1 MRRTGLS
8 RRSATALVVC
18 LLINGCK
25 RRNRKIRVEQ
35 TEEDSATLAS
45 VIHMSDT
52 RAAPQLLK
60 GFYGIEEKSWRW
72 TMGQFAVA
80 LRPPRNAAL
89 NGATLHFKFTLPE
102 AVLAKVKTV
111 SLSASVNG
119 TPLSRETY
127 TQPGDFDYSRDVDAK
142 LLAGD
147 AVNVEF
153 TLDKFLPAGSVETR
167 ELGVI
172 ATSVGFET
180 K

>member
-1 MRRTGLS
+1 MKRYVLS
-8 RRSATALVVC
+8 RRLATALVVC
-18 LLINGCK
+18 LLLTGCK
-25 RRNRKIRVEQ
+25 RRDRKIRVEQ
-35 TEEDSATLAS
+35 TEEDSLTMAS

-60 GFYGIEEKSWRW
+60 GFYSIEEKSWRW

-119 TPLSRETY
+119 APLSRETY
-127 TQPGDFDYSRDVDAK
+127 TEPGEFDYSRDHEWIQGCHAHQFFDRFVIEWQAVYHTRCRSQII
-142 LLAGD
+142 ANGD
-147 AVNVEF
+147 A
-153 TLDKFLPAGSVETR
+153 AQ
-167 ELGVI
+167 
-172 ATSVGFET
+172 
-180 K
+180 